1 MHLQSITIVHYLLF
15 CLEYVLLHQKKQ
27 FVRLTKKTQL
37 MNASEVRTLV
47 FAVLWN
53 SRFSYALFSIGNF
66 NLQLCMVLWFS

>member
-37 MNASEVRTLV
+37 MNASEVRKLV

-53 SRFSYALFSIGNF
+53 SRFPTHCFGNF